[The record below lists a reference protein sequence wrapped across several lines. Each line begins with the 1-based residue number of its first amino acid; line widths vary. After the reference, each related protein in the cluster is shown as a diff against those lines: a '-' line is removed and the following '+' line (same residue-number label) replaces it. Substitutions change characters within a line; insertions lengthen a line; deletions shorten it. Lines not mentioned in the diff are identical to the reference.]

1 MKGRR
6 LNIIM
11 TTLEIK
17 KTHLVALDDEEA
29 DEEKEVEEGIEEPK
43 EDEET
48 SLGDGEENLEY

>member
-1 MKGRR
+1 
-6 LNIIM
+6 M

-48 SLGDGEENLEY
+48 SLGDGEENLED